1 MLAEDHPIHSE
12 LKAGPIVNSGES
24 SDSYELTK
32 GEESVLAKLVRQ
44 VNAAEPAL
52 PRLKKSDDG
61 KISLDHPKE
70 VIAWGLLMNA
80 IGTVNTDF
88 AHGIMRHLARIS
100 TRNDEINES
109 DLNFAL
115 AVVAGSKPNNQ
126 DEAMVGVLKAASYLN
141 AVRMAN
147 HLHNADTTVEVEYAE
162 RAFNKC
168 ARTFATLSDTL
179 TRMRSGRE
187 QKATVENLP
196 VNDNTQAADRRAK
209 NKSATR
215 SEQ

>member
-1 MLAEDHPIHSE
+1 MLSQDRIHSE
-12 LKAGPIVNSGES
+12 LKPEPKVNSGDS
-24 SDSYELTK
+24 SDSYQLTR
-32 GEESVLAKLVRQ
+32 GEESVLAKLAHQ
-44 VNAAEPAL
+44 LNAAEPLL

-61 KISLDHPKE
+61 KSISLDHPKT
-70 VIAWGLLMNA
+70 VIGWGLLMNA

-88 AHGIMRHLARIS
+88 ANGIMRHLARIS
-100 TRNDEINES
+100 TTNDEINEN

-115 AVVAGSKPNNQ
+115 AAVAGIKPIDQ
-126 DEAMVGVLKAASYLN
+126 DEAMLGVLKVASYLN

-147 HLHNADTTVEVEYAE
+147 HLHNADTTVELEYAE

-168 ARTFATLSDTL
+168 ARTFATLCETL

-196 VNDNTQAADRRAK
+196 VNDNTQAGARRAK
-209 NKSATR
+209 SKSVTR